1 MPLAGDETDVL
12 ALSMRS
18 CGRSF
23 GSRQFA
29 STLLTLLLSFAWRR
43 ICRVSSSGPG
53 PSVFAVAGMY
63 RSDVYV
69 SVGICC
75 GAFARSRPCIPCVPI
90 IAYSL
95 GKDGFV
101 RLHLRTPRQFRPRF
115 CKLLFFFV
123 QGPLLFCLPPHR
135 ILSPSD
141 RPFVSTGVPNRF
153 DCYLQAMT
161 NLAPHHTT

>member
-63 RSDVYV
+63 RRTFTCLSA
-69 SVGICC
+69 SV
-75 GAFARSRPCIPCVPI
+75 V
-90 IAYSL
+90 
-95 GKDGFV
+95 V
-101 RLHLRTPRQFRPRF
+101 RLLALVPASPASPSSLTHLAKTGSFVFIYEPHVSFAPGFASFFFFLFRV
-115 CKLLFFFV
+115 LFFFV
-123 QGPLLFCLPPHR
+123 CLPIGSCLLPIVR
-135 ILSPSD
+135 SFP
-141 RPFVSTGVPNRF
+141 
-153 DCYLQAMT
+153 QASQIG
-161 NLAPHHTT
+161 LIVICRR